1 MRRLLALV
9 SFFWALIT
17 TATAQTDI
25 SGTVTDKTSGTPLE
39 FANVVAYTTAD
50 TTFITG
56 ATTDSQG
63 RYKLSGLQL
72 PVVIKVSMIG
82 YTTHTQ
88 AITHEGEQGNIAL
101 EADTRMLKEV
111 TVTGQLIKQSARG
124 YTTTIQNTPLA
135 KLPTLNDVLGQ
146 LPFLAI
152 NGDKVE
158 VFDRGTPIYYINNR
172 RVRNTAELTDL
183 LPSNIKNVEVI
194 TSPGVQYPAGT
205 GAVIRI
211 TIHRPQGEGWS
222 GTFNE
227 WASIDYELTTQTRA
241 QLNYRHGGLDI
252 FGGASIYAPNSKGTS
267 RSEITNG
274 RWQVKSE
281 GTTRNKDAYWAPT
294 VGVNYILGGKHY
306 MGAQY
311 WLNISTWKKNAYGVN
326 SFAGYR
332 DGVQTQY
339 TVSHPSYCNKMTS
352 HYGNMYYRWE
362 IAQRHALQ
370 IDVDMSAYNGTGAQQ
385 QDLQYSHGVGQT
397 LRLDDR
403 NKSRFAA
410 GKVVYS
416 LPINKVDMN
425 MGAEASHSRVSAE
438 QGKEGDKETPLTPTD
453 NVSIQNNYAAFIE
466 ASFRMGNWYAN
477 IGARLEHVNFNYY
490 LNNRYDTD
498 VSQRYTRLY
507 PSVALAY
514 ANKDFQASVTY
525 TYHIVQPTY
534 SELNNTFSY
543 QNDYIYS
550 IGNPLIRNSF
560 YHNIAYKL
568 SWRNLQIMGSY
579 RKVTNRIVHTYE
591 HMEGIDSVIVE
602 RALNLDGYQSFS
614 IGLSYSPKVTK
625 WWTPTME
632 VNFSK
637 PFTKI
642 DGISYNHPLWV
653 GRWKNQVKLPAEF
666 NLFLN
671 MSYSSLAHANLTTRH
686 QNFVADLRLTK
697 SLLKNKLNLSLS
709 ANDLFNTSSRYR
721 YTQIHDIMLIQDGSN
736 TQRCIQ
742 LSVSYNLNSTRSKFR
757 GTGAGSTERSRMA
770 R

>member
-88 AITHEGEQGNIAL
+88 AITHEGEQGSIAL

-146 LPFLAI
+146 LPFLAV

-397 LRLDDR
+397 LRLNDH

-477 IGARLEHVNFNYY
+477 IGARLEHINFNYY

-525 TYHIVQPTY
+525 T
-534 SELNNTFSY
+534 
-543 QNDYIYS
+543 
-550 IGNPLIRNSF
+550 
-560 YHNIAYKL
+560 
-568 SWRNLQIMGSY
+568 
-579 RKVTNRIVHTYE
+579 
-591 HMEGIDSVIVE
+591 
-602 RALNLDGYQSFS
+602 
-614 IGLSYSPKVTK
+614 
-625 WWTPTME
+625 
-632 VNFSK
+632 
-637 PFTKI
+637 
-642 DGISYNHPLWV
+642 
-653 GRWKNQVKLPAEF
+653 
-666 NLFLN
+666 
-671 MSYSSLAHANLTTRH
+671 
-686 QNFVADLRLTK
+686 
-697 SLLKNKLNLSLS
+697 
-709 ANDLFNTSSRYR
+709 
-721 YTQIHDIMLIQDGSN
+721 
-736 TQRCIQ
+736 
-742 LSVSYNLNSTRSKFR
+742 
-757 GTGAGSTERSRMA
+757 GSTYRHGRKTPMV
-770 R
+770 